1 MLADFS
7 LTAQQ
12 VYELSS
18 DSAIRKIHTWERH
31 LNRDQPYDPVLYL
44 QLKLFHE
51 GFLLSQVQI
60 DTSKTE
66 ITKLSIHLN
75 KQFKWARLTID
86 RKDVELISQYQFRS
100 LQLENEPVSPEHVS
114 ETMENLIIELEN
126 TGYPFASAWLDSVSI
141 GTDHITA
148 KLKIERGP
156 AIQIDSIKVI
166 GNTKISSRYL
176 ENYLQIKPGDAY
188 SEKLIREIPTRIN
201 ELPFLK
207 QSRPAE
213 VVFAKDGTTLVLALD
228 KAKANDF
235 NGIIGFQPNEETG
248 EVVITGD
255 IHLKLVSPLGKGEK
269 INLQWRRL
277 QSQTQDIQVDFS
289 FPYLFNT
296 PLGVDAGLQI
306 YRRDTSFSTITLK
319 GGLQYALKAGDF
331 VELNVQNEQSNLIST
346 IAYENSSTL
355 PDVADITFLHYGLT
369 VHSSRMDYQLN
380 PRKGYRF
387 TIGGSVGEKRIR
399 ENPNLTLIDYDSLDL
414 STTQYKTQGSI
425 QAFVPILKK
434 GAVQFNLQGG
444 HLDNELLFRNELYR
458 IGGLKSIRGFD
469 EESIFASSYIIHR
482 LELRWLLEQ
491 NSYTYI
497 FYDQGWYEDASMPDI
512 VSDTPYGFGAGIS
525 FQTNA
530 GIFSLNYA
538 LGSQFNQG
546 IDYRSG
552 KIHFGFVNYF

>member
-1 MLADFS
+1 MLAGYN
-7 LTAQQ
+7 LAAQR

-31 LNRDQPYDPVLYL
+31 LNRDQPYDPIQYL
-44 QLKLFHE
+44 QFKLFHE
-51 GFLLSQVQI
+51 GYLLSQVQL
-60 DTSKTE
+60 DTTKTE
-66 ITKLSIHLN
+66 TTKLSIQLN
-75 KQFKWARLTID
+75 KQFKWARLTVD
-86 RKDVELISQYQFRS
+86 RKDIELISQYQFRS
-100 LQLENEPVSPEHVS
+100 LQLKDEPVSPEQVS
-114 ETMENLIIELEN
+114 EIMENLIFELEN
-126 TGYPFASAWLDSVSI
+126 TGYPFASAWFDSVFI
-141 GTDHITA
+141 GEDFIA
-148 KLKIERGP
+148 ARLKIERGP

-166 GNTKISSRYL
+166 GNSKISSRYL
-176 ENYLQIKPGDAY
+176 ENYLQIKPGDVY
-188 SEKLIREIPTRIN
+188 SEKLIREIPTRVN

-207 QSRPAE
+207 QARPAE
-213 VVFAKDGTTLVLALD
+213 VVFANDGTTLVLALD

-235 NGIIGFQPNEETG
+235 NGIIGFQPSEETG

-277 QSQTQDIQVDFS
+277 QSQTQDIQVNFN

-296 PLGVDAGLQI
+296 PIGIDAGLQI

-319 GGLQYALKAGDF
+319 GGVQYALKAGDF
-331 VELNVQNEQSNLIST
+331 IELNIQNEQSNLIST
-346 IAYENSSTL
+346 TAYENSATL
-355 PDVADITFLHYGLT
+355 PDVADITFLHYGLKI
-369 VHSSRMDYQLN
+369 HSSRLDYQLN
-380 PRKGYRF
+380 PRRGYRF

-414 STTQYKTQGSI
+414 TTTQYKTQGSA
-425 QAFVPILKK
+425 QAFIPILKK
-434 GAVQFNLQGG
+434 GAIQFNLQGG

-469 EESIFASSYIIHR
+469 EESIFASSYLIHR

-491 NSYTYI
+491 NSYTYV
-497 FYDQGWYEDASMPDI
+497 FYDQGWYEDASSSDI
-512 VSDTPYGFGAGIS
+512 ISDTPYGFGAGIS